1 MYDYSVKR
9 VKKVYENDSDSMLLR
24 ESASTVIP
32 SGEKEPMVRT
42 QIYLRQSEYNFCQAE
57 AKRRDEPMAAVIR
70 SYIDEKMEVPEH
82 AWTNNPMLE
91 PTPDDPDHKGHE
103 DAGINHDHYVYGSPK
118 KWMKVDGEWV
128 EVPMPNDGGEED
140 HGVSAHVIPVEEKSS
155 R

>member
-1 MYDYSVKR
+1 M
-9 VKKVYENDSDSMLLR
+9 YENDPDSMVLR

-70 SYIDEKMEVPEH
+70 SYIDEKMEVPED

-103 DAGINHDHYVYGSPK
+103 DAGVNLDHYFYGSPK
-118 KWMKVDGEWV
+118 KGMKVDGEWV
-128 EVPMPNDGGEED
+128 AVPVPNDGGEED
-140 HGVSAHVIPVEEKSS
+140 HGVSAHVIPVEEMSS

>member
-1 MYDYSVKR
+1 M
-9 VKKVYENDSDSMLLR
+9 YENYSDSMVLR

-42 QIYLRQSEYNFCQAE
+42 QIYLRQSGYNFCQVV

-70 SYIDEKMEVPEH
+70 SYTDEKMEVPED

-103 DAGINHDHYVYGSPK
+103 DAGINHDHIVYGSPK
-118 KWMKVDGEWV
+118 KRMKVDGEWV

-140 HGVSAHVIPVEEKSS
+140 YGVSPHVIPVAEKSS

>member
-1 MYDYSVKR
+1 M
-9 VKKVYENDSDSMLLR
+9 YENDPDSMVLR

-57 AKRRDEPMAAVIR
+57 AKRRDEPMATVIR
-70 SYIDEKMEVPEH
+70 SYTDEKMEVPED
-82 AWTNNPMLE
+82 ALTNNPMLE

-103 DAGINHDHYVYGSPK
+103 DAGVNLDHYFYGSPK
-118 KWMKVDGEWV
+118 KGMKVDGEWV
-128 EVPMPNDGGEED
+128 AVPVPNDGGEED
-140 HGVSAHVIPVEEKSS
+140 HGVSAHVIPVEEMSS

>member
-1 MYDYSVKR
+1 M
-9 VKKVYENDSDSMLLR
+9 YENDSDSMLLR

-70 SYIDEKMEVPEH
+70 SYIDEKMEVPED

-91 PTPDDPDHKGHE
+91 PTPDDPDHNGHE

>member
-9 VKKVYENDSDSMLLR
+9 AKKVYENDSDSMLLR

-70 SYIDEKMEVPEH
+70 SYIDEKMEVPED

-128 EVPMPNDGGEED
+128 EVPMRIDGGEED
-140 HGVSAHVIPVEEKSS
+140 PGGSAHDIPVEEKSS